1 MKKGRIVYSVD
12 KWLHKSKMFIEKKE
26 DIYYHGYVF
35 NKYGKVYV
43 EVPVEDVEVLN

>member
-1 MKKGRIVYSVD
+1 
-12 KWLHKSKMFIEKKE
+12 MFIEKKE

-43 EVPVEDVEVLN
+43 EVPVEDVEVLD